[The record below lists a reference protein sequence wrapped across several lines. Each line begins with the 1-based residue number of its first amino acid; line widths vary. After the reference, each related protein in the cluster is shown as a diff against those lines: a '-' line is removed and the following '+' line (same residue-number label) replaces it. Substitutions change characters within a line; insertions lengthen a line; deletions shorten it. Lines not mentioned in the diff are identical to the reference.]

1 MEIYALIGRSGTGK
15 SFKAQYVA
23 GLYDIEYIIDDG
35 LFIKGNKVLAGV
47 SAKRENTR
55 IAAVKRAVFTHYEHR
70 KNVKEAIM
78 EHSPDKLLIIGTSE
92 HMIKSI
98 IKALELEG
106 DYRIIRIEE
115 VSELDEIEE
124 ATRARRI
131 KGKHVIPVPTF
142 EVKKDFSGYFL
153 DSIKMFGKRGNKE
166 PDITEK
172 TVVRPTFSYL
182 GKYDITNSALKTI
195 IAESAKEVVNLEKV
209 LLIDID
215 NRANGIIITI
225 AVSLNINEPLN
236 VISNNI
242 MHRVKDNLEYM
253 TGINIISVN
262 IIVKN
267 VKIEVEGQNGILRI

>member
-15 SFKAQYVA
+15 SYKAQYVA

-55 IAAVKRAVFTHYEHR
+55 IAAVKRAVFTNYEHR
-70 KNVKEAIM
+70 KNVREAIM
-78 EHSPDKLLIIGTSE
+78 EYSPDKLLIIGTSE
-92 HMIKSI
+92 HMIKNI
-98 IKALELEG
+98 IKALGLEG

-115 VSELDEIEE
+115 VSELYEIEE
-124 ATRARRI
+124 AIKSRRI

-153 DSIKMFGKRGNKE
+153 DSIKMFAKKGNKE
-166 PDITEK
+166 SDISEK

-209 LLIDID
+209 LSIDID
-215 NRANGIIITI
+215 NKANGIIITI
-225 AVSLNINEPLN
+225 AVYLNLNEPLN
-236 VISNNI
+236 IISNNI
-242 MHRVKDNLEYM
+242 MQRVKNNLEYM

-262 IIVKN
+262 IMVKN
-267 VKIEVEGQNGILRI
+267 VKIEVGGQNGILRI